1 MSVGRICTR
10 VTHTATT
17 NEPVRQGAK
26 RMAEHGVG
34 TVVVVDGARR
44 PIGMLTDRDIAVR
57 VVAPGLDPNQATIG
71 EVMSKPVH
79 SVVEETSIESAIRG
93 MAGATVRHA
102 VVTDAKGKLVGI
114 LALDDLL
121 DLLAEEV
128 EAVGALVRSQ
138 DRGPA
143 GRG

>member
-10 VTHTATT
+10 VTYTATPG
-17 NEPVRQGAK
+17 ESVRQGAK
-26 RMAEHGVG
+26 RMAEQGVG
-34 TVVVVDGARR
+34 SLVVVDEMKR

-57 VVAPGLDPNQATIG
+57 AVAPGLDPRETTVS

-79 SVVEETSIESAIRG
+79 SVVEDASIESAIRG
-93 MAGATVRHA
+93 MAGAAVRRA
-102 VVTDAKGKLVGI
+102 VVTNAKGKLVGI

-121 DLLAEEV
+121 DLLAEEA

-143 GRG
+143 VRA

>member
-1 MSVGRICTR
+1 
-10 VTHTATT
+10 
-17 NEPVRQGAK
+17 
-26 RMAEHGVG
+26 MAEHGVG